1 VAAMTNGPAIDV
13 VVPSYGRP
21 DALERCLLAL
31 HEQTVPPARVV
42 VVVRADDDATR
53 ALLDRS
59 PYPVEVTTVAD
70 RGITAAL
77 RAGVALTGAEV
88 VAFTDDDARPRPDW
102 IARLTSWFT
111 RADVDAVGGRDVQ
124 ADRPADGT
132 KVVGR
137 LHRWGRMTGEHH
149 VGCGAPRDVDILK
162 GVNLAVRAA
171 ALGLPRAG
179 LLEPAGNDPHNELV
193 ISAWARRHGGRIV
206 YDPAVLVDHDLEPRF
221 GERRLGGPADEPAVV
236 YATAANRV
244 IAACAVARGRL
255 PAQLA
260 YGVLVGTRESPG
272 LARALVA
279 AGRGESLVVQR
290 LGPSLRGQVSGGWRV
305 AVRREP
311 AVVTCAQLR
320 AA

>member
-1 VAAMTNGPAIDV
+1 
-13 VVPSYGRP
+13 
-21 DALERCLLAL
+21 
-31 HEQTVPPARVV
+31 
-42 VVVRADDDATR
+42 
-53 ALLDRS
+53 
-59 PYPVEVTTVAD
+59 VED

-102 IARLTSWFT
+102 IARLGSWFA

-124 ADRPADGT
+124 ADRPPDGT

-149 VGCGAPRDVDILK
+149 VGCGAPRDVDVLK
-162 GVNLAVRAA
+162 GVNLAVRAD

-193 ISAWARRHGGRIV
+193 TSAWARRHGGRIV
-206 YDPAVLVDHDLEPRF
+206 YDPAVLVDHDLAP
-221 GERRLGGPADEPAVV
+221 RLGESRLGSPNDEPSVV
-236 YATAANRV
+236 YAIAANRV
-244 IAACAVARGRL
+244 IAACAVERARL

-272 LARALVA
+272 LVRAIVA
-279 AGRGESLVVQR
+279 AGRGESMIVRR
-290 LGPSLRGQVSGGWRV
+290 LGPSLRGQVTGGWRV
-305 AVRREP
+305 AVRRGP

>member
-1 VAAMTNGPAIDV
+1 MTSTPAIDV

-21 DALERCLLAL
+21 EALERCLLAL
-31 HEQTVPPARVV
+31 REQTVAPARVV
-42 VVVRADDDATR
+42 VVVRDDDDETR

-59 PYPVEVTTVAD
+59 PHPVEVTAVQD
-70 RGITAAL
+70 QGITAAL
-77 RAGVALTGAEV
+77 RAGVALTDAEV

-102 IARLTSWFT
+102 VARLTSWFA
-111 RADVDAVGGRDVQ
+111 RPDVDAVGGRDVQ
-124 ADRPADGT
+124 VDRPADGT

-137 LHRWGRMTGEHH
+137 LHGWGRMTGEHH

-162 GVNLAVRAA
+162 GVNLAVRCD

-193 ISAWARRHGGRIV
+193 TLAWARRHGGRIV
-206 YDPAVLVDHDLEPRF
+206 YDPAVLVDHDLAPRY
-221 GERRLGGPADEPAVV
+221 GDSRLGGPVDEPSVV

-244 IAACAVARGRL
+244 IAACAVDRGRL

-272 LARALVA
+272 LVRAAVGQL
-279 AGRGESLVVQR
+279 RREPMVVER
-290 LGPSLRGQVSGGWRV
+290 LGPSLRGQLAGGWRV
-305 AVRREP
+305 ITRRGRP
-311 AVVTCAQLR
+311 VVTCAELR
-320 AA
+320 AT